1 MCRSATDT
9 VPASAFLTGGVANPY
24 SGVVNMS
31 MAKLLPFKQV
41 TFLIPLVLVTKLSF
55 QFFTGAMEEEDDA
68 GITAGQIQA
77 LCAFSQ
83 LVEVHARNLDTV
95 ATAALQAFLIVAA
108 M

>member
-1 MCRSATDT
+1 MRRSATDIL
-9 VPASAFLTGGVANPY
+9 PASAFLTAGVADTNR
-24 SGVVNMS
+24 VNMS

-41 TFLIPLVLVTKLSF
+41 TFLIPQSLLTKFSF
-55 QFFTGAMEEEDDA
+55 QFFAGVMEEEEEDDE
-68 GITAGQIQA
+68 AGQILA

-83 LVEVHARNLDTV
+83 LVDAQVKNLDTV

>member
-1 MCRSATDT
+1 MCRSASDT
-9 VPASAFLTGGVANPY
+9 VPESAFLTAGVADPH
-24 SGVVNMS
+24 SVTMS

-41 TFLIPLVLVTKLSF
+41 TFLIPLVLVTKFSF
-55 QFFTGAMEEEDDA
+55 QFFAGVMEEEEEDDE
-68 GITAGQIQA
+68 AGQILA

-83 LVEVHARNLDTV
+83 LVDAQVKNLDTV

>member
-9 VPASAFLTGGVANPY
+9 VPASAFLTAGVADTNR
-24 SGVVNMS
+24 VNMS

-41 TFLIPLVLVTKLSF
+41 TFLIPLALIYKFSF
-55 QFFTGAMEEEDDA
+55 QFFTGAMEEEDEENEA
-68 GITAGQIQA
+68 RQIYA

-83 LVEVHARNLDTV
+83 VVEAHAKNLDTV
-95 ATAALQAFLIVAA
+95 ATVALQAFLLVAA

>member
-1 MCRSATDT
+1 MRRSATDIL
-9 VPASAFLTGGVANPY
+9 PASAFLTAGVADTNR
-24 SGVVNMS
+24 VNMS

-41 TFLIPLVLVTKLSF
+41 TFLIPQSLVTKFSF
-55 QFFTGAMEEEDDA
+55 QFFAGVMEEEEEDDE
-68 GITAGQIQA
+68 AGQILA

-83 LVEVHARNLDTV
+83 LVDAQVKNLDTV

>member
-41 TFLIPLVLVTKLSF
+41 TFLIPLILVTKLSF
-55 QFFTGAMEEEDDA
+55 QFFTGAMEEEDEEDE
-68 GITAGQIQA
+68 AGQIQA

-83 LVEVHARNLDTV
+83 LVKVHARNLDTV

>member
-9 VPASAFLTGGVANPY
+9 VPASAFLTGEVVNPY
-24 SGVVNMS
+24 RVNMS

-83 LVEVHARNLDTV
+83 LVEAHARNLDTV